1 MRNSGNNL
9 QAEKLDF
16 SAFLQLSEA
25 AAKAGGSVLTRWLGK
40 ISVTEKNVGDFVT
53 QADIESQKTI
63 QRLIHD
69 AYPDHAFL
77 GEEEQD
83 DNSLGSTDSEFCWI
97 VDPLDGTT
105 NYIHQLPSFSV
116 SVALQYRNEIIA
128 GCVFDPLLDETYL
141 AACNQRATLN
151 GKPIRVSDCIDADRA
166 LLVCSFPN
174 QVARA
179 SRDVARF
186 VNVLCDTTS
195 SIRRLGSAALNLCY
209 VACGRLDGYW
219 ATSVNIWDIAAG
231 LIILEQAGG
240 RMHSIENAPLDMNN
254 PKFVATATDE
264 LHRSLLPHLLIE

>member
-1 MRNSGNNL
+1 MRNSGNSP
-9 QAEKLDF
+9 QTEKLDF

-25 AAKAGGSVLTRWLGK
+25 AAKAGGSVLTRWMGK
-40 ISVTEKNVGDFVT
+40 IDVTEKNVGDYVT
-53 QADIESQKTI
+53 QADIESQMTI
-63 QRLIHD
+63 QRLIHE

-77 GEEEQD
+77 GEEQQND
-83 DNSLGSTDSEFCWI
+83 ISSGSIDSEFCWI

-116 SVALQYRNEIIA
+116 SVALRYQNKIIA

-141 AACNQRATLN
+141 AARNQSATLN
-151 GKPIRVSDCIDADRA
+151 GQPIEVSNCKDVDRA

-174 QVARA
+174 QVART

-186 VNVLCDTTS
+186 VNVLCDTNS

-240 RMHSIENAPLDMNN
+240 RMHSIENTPLDMNN
-254 PKFVATATDE
+254 PKFVATANDE
-264 LHRSLLPHLLIE
+264 LHRSLRPHLLIE